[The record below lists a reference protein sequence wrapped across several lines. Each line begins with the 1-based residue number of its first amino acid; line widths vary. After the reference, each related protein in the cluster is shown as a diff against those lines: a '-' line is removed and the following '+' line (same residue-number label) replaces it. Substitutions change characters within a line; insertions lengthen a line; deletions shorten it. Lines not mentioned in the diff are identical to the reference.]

1 MCIRDSN
8 NHCTLH
14 LNGFFL
20 RHGKLRVKLD
30 YDLASP
36 LGNYTSSADLGP
48 VSLKELNSVF
58 IPFANI
64 QLKSMV
70 LHEGHIKFHGNSKGI
85 NGNGRIIYDKL
96 KVLILKPNSKS
107 HKTKKQKFVS
117 FFANIFA
124 VRAHNRI
131 GKREVLATQIHVSRK
146 RRQPFGNLMWE
157 CLFEAIKKIT
167 LKVPAKDLKVEM

>member
-1 MCIRDSN
+1 MI
-8 NHCTLH
+8 
-14 LNGFFL
+14 
-20 RHGKLRVKLD
+20 
-30 YDLASP
+30 
-36 LGNYTSSADLGP
+36 
-48 VSLKELNSVF
+48 
-58 IPFANI
+58 
-64 QLKSMV
+64 

-85 NGNGRIIYDKL
+85 TGNGRIIYDKL
-96 KVLILKPNSKS
+96 KILILKPNRKNN
-107 HKTKKQKFVS
+107 KTKKQKFVS

-157 CLFEAIKKIT
+157 FLFEAIKKIT